1 MSVRGPVRRV
11 AIIGN
16 PNTGKSSIFNSL
28 TGLSQRVGN
37 YPGVTVEKK
46 TGTLTPEIELI
57 DLPGMYSLAAH
68 SLDELLAA
76 RVLLGD
82 HDGEARPDLVVVIA
96 DATNLQRNLYLVT
109 QVIEVG
115 LPTILVLNMI
125 DVAERAGISVNT
137 RALSRLIGVPVIPTV
152 AHRRLGV
159 AELRAAILASVGT
172 AAPAPRWEMP
182 EEIRSELA
190 KLEERFD
197 RTGFLMARALI
208 DEGGP
213 AEALLARSLDGVF
226 RSALADSRARIRES
240 GMAPAALEAEARHRW
255 IAGAVATT
263 VRRRESRGRITD
275 RIDNVLVHRFF
286 GLPIFLIVMSAVFIS
301 IFMWAVPFMD
311 LIGGGF
317 DFLGESARRLFAGT
331 SLQGGAL
338 ESLIV
343 DGAVAGVG
351 GVLVFL
357 PQIVILFFF
366 IAILDDCG
374 YMARAAFIMDRIF
387 RSVGLSGMSFI
398 PLLSSF
404 ACAVPGILAT
414 RTIGN
419 TRERITTILIAPFM
433 SCSARIPV
441 YSLMIA
447 AFIPARMIAGF
458 LPVQGLVFV
467 SMYFVGILAAIP
479 VALLVRR
486 TLLRGP
492 RSTFLMELPPYK
504 VPNPRS
510 VFLRIVDRSRTFVR
524 QAGTIIFA
532 MSIIVWALGY
542 FPRSPEVARAYDRMR
557 SEAAGELSG
566 ATLDDRLASIDKE
579 EAGAYV
585 RGSSLGRMGRAIEPL
600 VRPLGWDWKIGMA
613 TIASFPAR
621 EVIVSTLNIIYD
633 LGKETDERTGREALI
648 GKLMSARWP
657 DGGHVFTIPVA
668 FSIMVFFA
676 LCCQC
681 GATLAAIKRETN
693 SWRWPAF
700 TFLYMTVLAY
710 LGAFATYRI
719 GSAVLG

>member
-1 MSVRGPVRRV
+1 LSGRTPLRRV

-16 PNTGKSSIFNSL
+16 PNTGKSSVFNSL

-46 TGTLTPEIELI
+46 TGVLTPEIELI

-68 SLDELLAA
+68 SPDELLAA

-82 HDGEARPDLVVVIA
+82 YEGEARPDLVVVIA
-96 DATNLQRNLYLVT
+96 DASNLQRNLYLAT
-109 QVIEVG
+109 QVLEVG

-125 DVAERAGISVNT
+125 DVAEKEGISVNT
-137 RALSRLIGVPVIPTV
+137 RALSKLLGIPVIPTV

-159 AELRAAILASVGT
+159 EELRAAILSSAGSPPPEAVLSLPEGITRELDGLT
-172 AAPAPRWEMP
+172 A
-182 EEIRSELA
+182 
-190 KLEERFD
+190 RFG
-197 RTGFLMARALI
+197 RNGFLLTRALI

-213 AEALLARSLDGVF
+213 AERVLAATLDGEF
-226 RSALADSRARIRES
+226 SAALREARDRIRGGGS
-240 GMAPAALEAEARHRW
+240 TPAALEAEARHRW
-255 IAGAVATT
+255 IAEATAT
-263 VRRRESRGRITD
+263 VSRGRKAGGGTTE
-275 RIDNVLVHRFF
+275 RIDNVLIHRVF
-286 GLPIFLIVMSAVFIS
+286 GLPIFLFVMSAVFVS

-311 LIGGGF
+311 LIGG
-317 DFLGESARRLFAGT
+317 LFGWVGDSVRGLLAGT
-331 SLQGGAL
+331 PLAGGAL

-343 DGAVAGVG
+343 DGALAGVG
-351 GVLVFL
+351 GVMTFL
-357 PQIVILFFF
+357 PQIVFLFFF

-374 YMARAAFIMDRIF
+374 YMARAAFLMDRIF
-387 RSVGLSGMSFI
+387 RAVGLSGMSFI
-398 PLLSSF
+398 PMLSSF

-419 TRERITTILIAPFM
+419 ARDRIATILIAPFM

-447 AFIPARMIAGF
+447 AFVPSRMIAGF
-458 LPVQGLVFV
+458 LPLQGLVFV
-467 SMYFVGILAAIP
+467 SMYFVGIFVAIP
-479 VALLVRR
+479 TALLVRR
-486 TLLRGP
+486 TLLKGP
-492 RSTFLMELPPYK
+492 RSTFVMELPPYK
-504 VPNPRS
+504 TPNPRS

-542 FPRSPEVARAYDRMR
+542 FPRPPHIAETYDAMRAETVRTESGTALQESLDRI
-557 SEAAGELSG
+557 E
-566 ATLDDRLASIDKE
+566 KE

-585 RGSSLGRMGRAIEPL
+585 RSSLLGRMGHLLEPA

-621 EVIVSTLNIIYD
+621 EVIVSTLSIIYD
-633 LGKETDERTGREALI
+633 LGKEDEDRGGREALI
-648 GKLMSARWP
+648 GKLSSAEWP
-657 DGGHVFTIPVA
+657 NGAPVFTLPVA
-668 FSIMVFFA
+668 LSIMVFFA

-693 SWRWPAF
+693 SWRWTAF
-700 TFLYMTVLAY
+700 TFSYMTVLAY
-710 LGAFATYRI
+710 IGAFATYRI
-719 GSAVLG
+719 GSAILG